1 MNKIISYFNLN
12 KSNGNKKFTIFKRK
26 SVIADK
32 QHTTLNKSSSNF
44 TIQSVT
50 DQTLLNKSQFFA
62 QQDITVESATLEE
75 MYSDN
80 INVLESSIK
89 LLTFNK
95 LNESTKPS
103 KNVFNIDSVNS
114 IDSTIKSKLA
124 NLKTTAREL
133 NIQLPAQITML
144 ETVYNLRMNTLTQE
158 YLTNQKKYQE
168 KRHARNALV
177 KHFINASKLFRN
189 MKSSVDI
196 SSSKQTK
203 INHLDQEIK
212 KQMDSIQNELLTTIC
227 EIEFKFQKQRQNK
240 QTTKNL
246 LSFKPNKSNYST
258 EVSMQKRIRT
268 TRKRLHK
275 TVLVI
280 SSSSDLKQRKNKQ
293 LNISFAQ

>member
-1 MNKIISYFNLN
+1 
-12 KSNGNKKFTIFKRK
+12 
-26 SVIADK
+26 
-32 QHTTLNKSSSNF
+32 
-44 TIQSVT
+44 
-50 DQTLLNKSQFFA
+50 
-62 QQDITVESATLEE
+62 
-75 MYSDN
+75 
-80 INVLESSIK
+80 
-89 LLTFNK
+89 
-95 LNESTKPS
+95 
-103 KNVFNIDSVNS
+103 
-114 IDSTIKSKLA
+114 
-124 NLKTTAREL
+124 
-133 NIQLPAQITML
+133 ML

-158 YLTNQKKYQE
+158 YLTNQKKYEE

>member
-1 MNKIISYFNLN
+1 
-12 KSNGNKKFTIFKRK
+12 
-26 SVIADK
+26 
-32 QHTTLNKSSSNF
+32 
-44 TIQSVT
+44 
-50 DQTLLNKSQFFA
+50 
-62 QQDITVESATLEE
+62 
-75 MYSDN
+75 
-80 INVLESSIK
+80 

-103 KNVFNIDSVNS
+103 NNVFNIDSVNS

-133 NIQLPAQITML
+133 NIQLPAHITML

-158 YLTNQKKYQE
+158 YLTNQKKYEE

-189 MKSSVDI
+189 MKSVDI